1 MLKILASGN
10 HPIAVIRGKE
20 YETLKVSLANV
31 INDVNSLVGDGEIN
45 VDDKTVKL
53 EFYLGGDYK
62 VSLFILR
69 LTFPLYLR
77 FPLTRTKQICFLTGP
92 VLLISM
98 GMKGATSN
106 NFFILLIYLPHTMN
120 RNYKG

>member
-1 MLKILASGN
+1 MDI
-10 HPIAVIRGKE
+10 VRGKEE

-31 INDVNSLVGDGEIN
+31 INDVNSLVHDGEIN
-45 VDDKTVKL
+45 VDRKTVNL

-77 FPLTRTKQICFLTGP
+77 FP
-92 VLLISM
+92 
-98 GMKGATSN
+98 
-106 NFFILLIYLPHTMN
+106 
-120 RNYKG
+120 